1 MRKALFHALALI
13 VLAAVVVGGY
23 FLWTRRP
30 WRPAVKVNGHVL
42 TVGELDLRARTL
54 LEDAKRVE
62 NLVVPPERGDEVW
75 GYYRR
80 QAAKMWIV
88 KEVLLA
94 EALARGYSVSAADEK
109 ESLAQIGARLKG
121 RGLTPDQFFREG
133 PLPEE
138 LKRRDYKE
146 GVLINKFTSQEVRDK
161 ISVTPQEI
169 DARMNEL
176 QRLALLK
183 AKPGEKAALPS
194 RKRAIDSLRGER
206 FRQGFRKLFRELFAK
221 TDVKCPA
228 YPELETLEAVSP
240 SRKEQ

>member
-1 MRKALFHALALI
+1 MRKGLFHALALI
-13 VLAAVVVGGY
+13 VLAAIVVGGY

-42 TVGELDLRARTL
+42 SVGELDLRAQTL
-54 LEDAKRVE
+54 LEDAKRME
-62 NLVVPPERGDEVW
+62 SLMVPPTREAEMW

-94 EALARGYSVSAADEK
+94 EALARGYTVSAADEK
-109 ESLAQIGARLKG
+109 ESLTQIASRLKG
-121 RGLTPDQFFREG
+121 RSLTPEQFFKEG

-138 LKRRDYKE
+138 TKRRDYKE

-161 ISVTPQEI
+161 ISVTPREI
-169 DARMNEL
+169 DERLNEL
-176 QRLALLK
+176 KRLALLK
-183 AKPGEKAALPS
+183 AKPDEEVAVPS

-206 FRQGFRKLFRELFAK
+206 FRAGFRKLFRELFVKA
-221 TDVKCPA
+221 DVKCPVF
-228 YPELETLEAVSP
+228 PELESLDVVSP
-240 SRKEQ
+240 PRKEQ

>member
-1 MRKALFHALALI
+1 MKKSLFRALALI
-13 VLAAVVVGGY
+13 VFAGIVVGGCL
-23 FLWTRRP
+23 LWTQRP

-42 TVGELDLRARTL
+42 SVGELDLRARTL

-62 NLVVPPERGDEVW
+62 RLIVPPERADEVW

-94 EALARGYSVSAADEK
+94 EALARGFTVSAADEK
-109 ESLAQIGARLKG
+109 EALAQIATRLKS
-121 RGLTPDQFFREG
+121 RQLTPDQFFKEG

-146 GVLINKFTSQEVRDK
+146 GVLINKFTAQEVRDK
-161 ISVTPQEI
+161 IAVTPGEI

-176 QRLALLK
+176 KRIALIR
-183 AKPGEKAALPS
+183 AKPGEKPALPS

-221 TDVKCPA
+221 ADVKCPVF
-228 YPELETLEAVSP
+228 PELESIDVVSP
-240 SRKEQ
+240 SQKGQ